1 MLNPS
6 AIPVVVVRA
15 WRRLRVLLSLLVAG
29 AALAACASKPPP
41 STEAR
46 PFDRAVQQAVDDL
59 MVQTQKM
66 PAFLARVESRLQQ
79 SRIVIDPLLDGT
91 TGQQTEVT
99 QAAQQRVVQRMQ
111 ERFAQFTVSQVDSQ
125 AVAQAQYLLSG
136 TLTRQADA
144 SAGRW
149 QLALALTELKSGTV
163 VAQSTARV
171 TDEKLDT
178 RPTAFYRD
186 SPVSIRDRAVDG
198 YIRTSQT
205 PAGQQADTLY
215 LQRLPTTAV
224 LQEAIDAYAAGRW
237 QEALARYEAAA
248 QRPDGQQLRVYN
260 GLYLTQ
266 MQLGRTADA
275 ERSFGQLA
283 RLGLEASKLSV
294 KFLFRPGSTE
304 FLSDSRISGVYP
316 MWLRQIA
323 RQAAQMNGNCLLVTG
338 HTSRTGSESVNERL
352 SLQRA
357 TIVRTRLAAE
367 APSLARRLKE
377 AGMGFR
383 ENIVGTGADDA
394 SDALDRRV
402 EFKVE
407 DCAASS

>member
-6 AIPVVVVRA
+6 AVAAVVLRA
-15 WRRLRVLLSLLVAG
+15 WMRLWALLLIAAAG
-29 AALAACASKPPP
+29 TLLAACANKAAP
-41 STEAR
+41 STEVM

-66 PAFLARVESRLQQ
+66 PAFLARVESRLQK

-99 QAAQQRVVQRMQ
+99 QAAQQRIVQRMQ
-111 ERFAQFTVSQVDSQ
+111 ERFSQFTVNQVDSQ
-125 AVAQAQYLLSG
+125 AVEQAQYVLSG
-136 TLTRQADA
+136 TLTRQPDA

-163 VAQSTARV
+163 VAQTVARIA
-171 TDEKLDT
+171 DEKLDT

-186 SPVSIRDRAVDG
+186 SPVSTRDRAVDG

-205 PAGQQADTLY
+205 PAGQQADALY

-237 QEALARYEAAA
+237 QEALTRYEAAA

-266 MQLGRTADA
+266 MQLGRSADA

-283 RLGLEASKLSV
+283 KLGLEASKLSV

-304 FLSDSRISGVYP
+304 FLNDSRISGVYP

-323 RQAAQMNGNCLLVTG
+323 RQAAQMSNNCLLVTG
-338 HTSRTGSESVNERL
+338 HTSRTGSESVNDRL

-357 TIVRTRLAAE
+357 TVVRLRLAAE
-367 APSLARRLKE
+367 APSLAKRLKE

-407 DCAASS
+407 DCAASA